1 MVQSLLRNARLFF
14 LSAYLSFIAL
24 FSWLKPQSYFVMKV
38 LAPVMTMLFFV
49 LLGRYAAG
57 NDDASFYV
65 IGNALHA
72 ATLSGIYGVAMGI
85 DGDRWNGTLIYLF
98 GTPANRLLLFLG
110 RAFMH
115 VLDGALGVAAGLL
128 WGVLLF
134 DLDLSAATLPALLP
148 VIVVATLSTSGLGLV
163 LGCLGLVTRNVLFI
177 SNLVFAL
184 LWIFSG
190 ANVQLATLPSWAQM
204 VAYALPLTRSI
215 AAARGVV
222 AGASLS
228 GVAALLGMD
237 LLVGL
242 VYALVGFAL
251 FRRFEAQAR
260 RQGTL
265 EAF

>member
-1 MVQSLLRNARLFF
+1 MLQKLVTNARLFF
-14 LSAYLSFIAL
+14 LGAYLSFIAL
-24 FSWLKPQSYFVMKV
+24 FSWLTPQAYFVTKM
-38 LAPVMTMLFFV
+38 LGPVMTMLFFV

-72 ATLSGIYGVAMGI
+72 ATLSGIYGVVMSI

-134 DLDLSAATLPALLP
+134 GLDLSAANLPALLP

-163 LGCLGLVTRNVLFI
+163 LGCLGLITRNVLFI

-190 ANVQLATLPSWAQM
+190 ANVALATLPPWAQT

-215 AAARGVV
+215 AAARSVI
-222 AGASLS
+222 AGAPLS
-228 GVAALLGMD
+228 EVLPLLSMD

-242 VYALVGFAL
+242 VYALVGFAM
-251 FRRFEAQAR
+251 FRQFEAQAR
-260 RQGTL
+260 RWGTL
-265 EAF
+265 EAI